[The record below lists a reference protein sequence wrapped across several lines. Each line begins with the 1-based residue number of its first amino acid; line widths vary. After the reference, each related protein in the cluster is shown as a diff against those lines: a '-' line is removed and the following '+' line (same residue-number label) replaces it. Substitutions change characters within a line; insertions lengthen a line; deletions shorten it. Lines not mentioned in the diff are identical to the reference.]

1 MLSYFT
7 NTNYLRK
14 DFLSS
19 IVVFLVAIP
28 LCLGIALACG
38 MSATA
43 GLISGI
49 IGGIVVG
56 SLAGCPLQVSGP
68 AAGLIVIVYEV
79 IHKFGIEQLG
89 VIVFCAGLLQITLG
103 LIGIGHWF
111 RAVSPAVIRGMLTG
125 IGVTIFASQFHVMV
139 DDSPKKNTVEN
150 LLSIPESILKGV
162 LPQDGNNYHIA
173 ALIGTLTIVTIL
185 AWNFLPKKVQSFP
198 PALAGVMVAIFVSL
212 IFNLQIKYIE
222 VPENIMNDINL
233 MNFGAFDWSAF
244 TDRDF
249 IIAVISVAFV
259 ASAETLLTATA
270 VDNMHVGKRTNYNKE
285 VVAQGA
291 GNLCA
296 GFLGVIPI
304 TGVIVRSAANV
315 QSGAVSRMST
325 ILHGFW
331 ILLFVLLLP
340 NLLGMI
346 PTASLAAILVYT
358 GYKLINPKA
367 LMSLMKFGR
376 SELLICL
383 ITVFFVIYTNLLEGI
398 IIGFA
403 CSFIKLMY
411 IVLHL
416 GSTVEEDGDHTHVYF
431 NGSATFMNLPKFA
444 AVFEKLPPKK
454 TVHIHLDKLSY
465 VDHACIDYLIN
476 WENQYREKGGKPV
489 LESSN
494 PTSLEKTTNKY
505 FRTLQEEVSRSN

>member
-1 MLSYFT
+1 MIRGILFKVLAMLNYST
-7 NTNYLRK
+7 NLSSIRK

-49 IGGIVVG
+49 IGGIVIG

-68 AAGLIVIVYEV
+68 AAGLIVIVYE
-79 IHKFGIEQLG
+79 IIDKFGIEQLG
-89 VIVFCAGLLQITLG
+89 IIVFSAGILQIILG
-103 LIGIGHWF
+103 LVGIGHWF

-125 IGVTIFASQFHVMV
+125 IGITIFASQFHVMV
-139 DDSPKKNTVEN
+139 DDNPRKNTIEN
-150 LLSIPESILKGV
+150 LLSIPESLVKGIL
-162 LPQDGNNYHIA
+162 PEDGYNYHIA
-173 ALIGTLTIVTIL
+173 AIIGTLTIITIL
-185 AWNFLPKKVQSFP
+185 AWNFLPKKIQGFP
-198 PALAGVMVAIFVSL
+198 PALAGVIIAIIASYV
-212 IFNLQIKYIE
+212 FNLPIKYVT
-222 VPENIMNDINL
+222 VPENIMNDISLLKLNL
-233 MNFGAFDWSAF
+233 LDWSIY
-244 TDRDF
+244 TDIEF
-249 IIAVISVAFV
+249 IVAVISVAFV

-270 VDNMHVGKRTNYNKE
+270 VDNMHTGKRTNYNKE
-285 VVAQGA
+285 VFAQGV

-315 QSGAVSRMST
+315 QSGAISRMST

-331 ILLFVLLLP
+331 ILLFVLFLP

-358 GYKLINPKA
+358 GYKLMNPKA
-367 LMSLMKFGR
+367 VISLMKFGK
-376 SELLICL
+376 SEFLICL
-383 ITVFFVIYTNLLEGI
+383 TTVFFIIYTNLLEGI

-403 CSFIKLMY
+403 CSFIKLIY

-416 GSTVEEDGDHTHVYF
+416 DYKEENEGNSIHIYF
-431 NGSATFMNLPKFA
+431 NGSASFINLPKFA
-444 AVFEKLPPKK
+444 AVFERLASKQ
-454 TVHIHLDKLSY
+454 TVHVHLGKLNHI
-465 VDHACIDYLIN
+465 DHACIEYLIN
-476 WENQYREKGGKPV
+476 WKNQYKEKGGTPI

-494 PTSLEKTTNKY
+494 STLLE
-505 FRTLQEEVSRSN
+505 ESD